1 VAGIGAGALDAGAAE
16 TWRRDATLLL
26 VPLSAPL
33 SRAKATSATSAGAAP
48 QSRNALRDRP
58 RSCPAIHQA
67 ASVHADRRLSPGE
80 AFEAWTQ
87 AWTAQCL
94 RLLKPGGHFAAFG
107 APRTF
112 HRLCCGFEDAG
123 SELRDVLIW
132 LYGTGMPKS
141 RRLPGGQGTALKP
154 AYEPILLTGK

>member
-1 VAGIGAGALDAGAAE
+1 MLHADSLHALTELPAASVDAVVCDPPYGISFNGHAWDG
-16 TWRRDATLLL
+16 
-26 VPLSAPL
+26 
-33 SRAKATSATSAGAAP
+33 
-48 QSRNALRDRP
+48 
-58 RSCPAIHQA
+58 PAIHQA

-112 HRLCCGFEDAG
+112 HRGVEDAG
-123 SELRDVLIW
+123 FELRDVLIW

-141 RRLPGGQGTALKP
+141 RRLPGGLGTALKP
-154 AYEPILLTGK
+154 AYEPILLARKKPS